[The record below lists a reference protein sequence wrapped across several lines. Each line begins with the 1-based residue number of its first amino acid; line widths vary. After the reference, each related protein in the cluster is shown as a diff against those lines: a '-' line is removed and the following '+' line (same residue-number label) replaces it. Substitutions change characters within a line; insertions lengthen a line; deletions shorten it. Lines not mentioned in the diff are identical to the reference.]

1 MGPLEG
7 SRPRVG
13 GQGDFGADGN
23 LFLLQRDTD
32 YVRGI
37 YISIYLSIYIIFP
50 SAFHFSPTK
59 GAFSQDPLSF
69 SPHDISKFRVRH
81 ETHSGV

>member
-1 MGPLEG
+1 MTSGPMAIFFFSSEILTMSEE
-7 SRPRVG
+7 
-13 GQGDFGADGN
+13 
-23 LFLLQRDTD
+23 
-32 YVRGI
+32 Y
-37 YISIYLSIYIIFP
+37 IYLSIYIYIIFP

-81 ETHSGV
+81 ETRCCVIVRIGHAPQCTRIG